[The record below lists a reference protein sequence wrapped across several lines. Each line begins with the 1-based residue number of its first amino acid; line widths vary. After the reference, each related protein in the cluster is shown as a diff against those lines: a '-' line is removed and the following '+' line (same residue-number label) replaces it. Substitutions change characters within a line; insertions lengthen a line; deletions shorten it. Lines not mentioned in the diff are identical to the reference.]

1 MAIQKV
7 MLRSV
12 WRALCAAL
20 RAAYLTTLSEFEGLT
35 RVVERAAGEDEPMGE
50 PEMSVEY
57 VERAVCK
64 IHGSLSAG
72 FFIAAT
78 TVLLRS
84 FFLLQRPMSTHPW
97 FQFEYPWL
105 GPHFAARPLDESGH
119 VYVIDRFLTEDE
131 VDHLRL
137 VGGRTLPPESPHA
150 HVSLAELARPWEAG
164 ADPVVALIEAR
175 IANLTGIAPHADE
188 SPLLLEV
195 QRSWP
200 AGASHAPSSAA
211 AAAAAAAGAAELH
224 SALRHDAAQRPQRV
238 ASVLVFL
245 SDERDAPLPH
255 GALPPDELL
264 PCAAHDGTASHLG
277 GGGGANAL
285 CSRLERALREGDGVL
300 SPAGAEHPSSAPD
313 AKPPPCFDRDAAL
326 AASGLCAAAG
336 APAGGARHLRIS
348 PRRGTA
354 LLVFTASPDDGRLLG
369 HMWRGSCR
377 VARGERWTLQAFK
390 EAPPPGRQQHGQHGQ
405 LWRRHALF

>member
-1 MAIQKV
+1 
-7 MLRSV
+7 MLRTAVRSL
-12 WRALCAAL
+12 RAAL
-20 RAAYLTTLSEFEGLT
+20 RAAYLTTLSEIEGLT

-97 FQFEYPWL
+97 FQFEGPWL

-119 VYVIDRFLTEDE
+119 VYLIDRFLTEDE
-131 VDHLRL
+131 VEHLRL
-137 VGGRTLPPESPHA
+137 VGGHALPPEAPHA
-150 HVSLAELARPWEAG
+150 HVSWAELPRPWEAR
-164 ADPVVALIEAR
+164 ADPVVAMIEAR

-200 AGASHAPSSAA
+200 EGASHEPSAA
-211 AAAAAAAGAAELH
+211 AAPEAGVGELH

-245 SDERDAPLPH
+245 SDERDAPARH
-255 GALPPDELL
+255 GTLPPDELL
-264 PCAAHDGTASHLG
+264 PCAAHDGTASYLG

-285 CSRLERALREGDGVL
+285 CSRLERALRDGDGVL

-313 AKPPPCFDRDAAL
+313 AKPPPCFDSDAAR
-326 AASGLCAAAG
+326 AASALCAAAG

-354 LLVFTASPDDGRLLG
+354 LLVFTASPDDGRLLA

-377 VARGERWTLQAFK
+377 VASGERWTLQAFK
-390 EAPPPGRQQHGQHGQ
+390 EAPPPGRQQHGPHSQ
-405 LWRRHALF
+405 LWRRQTFL